1 MTSLDKLLLDANTND
16 EFIRMLMSSLV
27 LSTRASNEVPT
38 GNEFSY
44 CSTFANFANSSEDCA
59 DSAAKLLK
67 DICDYVQPGK
77 STELPDDLLD
87 PSLYSHIVDV
97 IDKLLETADLR
108 MDQVAGKG
116 DKFTKS
122 IQLSMAVDKER
133 LMQSNVVQME
143 KPQLRF
149 LSDIDN
155 SRERPFRP
163 RIKVKYHAVAALD
176 LTAHRSVSQSD
187 SADDVVT
194 ASEFFA
200 HPYETELKRL
210 KYQEWQLSDPS
221 AVIPVNPIV
230 ANRPFHF
237 IDCEEDLDELVLS
250 LKKVGVRE
258 IGLDL
263 EHHAFRSFQG
273 LTCLMQLSTREE
285 DYVIDTLLLRSRMH
299 VLGDAFADPTIV
311 KILHGSE
318 R

>member
-1 MTSLDKLLLDANTND
+1 
-16 EFIRMLMSSLV
+16 
-27 LSTRASNEVPT
+27 
-38 GNEFSY
+38 
-44 CSTFANFANSSEDCA
+44 
-59 DSAAKLLK
+59 
-67 DICDYVQPGK
+67 
-77 STELPDDLLD
+77 
-87 PSLYSHIVDV
+87 
-97 IDKLLETADLR
+97 
-108 MDQVAGKG
+108 
-116 DKFTKS
+116 
-122 IQLSMAVDKER
+122 MAVDKER

-143 KPQLRF
+143 KPQRRF

-163 RIKVKYHAVAALD
+163 RIKVKYHAVTALD

-187 SADDVVT
+187 SADDVVA

-221 AVIPVNPIV
+221 AVVPFNPIV
-230 ANRPFHF
+230 ANRPMHF
-237 IDCEEDLDELVLS
+237 IDCDEDLDELVLS
-250 LKKVGVRE
+250 LKKEGVRE
-258 IGLDL
+258 IGIDL

-273 LTCLMQLSTREE
+273 LTCLMQLSTRDE